1 MTEKVFSRQ
10 KTSKSLIS
18 SFKFRRFKKL
28 MELCHHTHH
37 NKNRMMDLTMRAI
50 NTYYDTVA
58 HVAPLQNKILLDTKV
73 RF

>member
-1 MTEKVFSRQ
+1 
-10 KTSKSLIS
+10 
-18 SFKFRRFKKL
+18 

-37 NKNRMMDLTMRAI
+37 NKNRMDLTMRAI
-50 NTYYDTVA
+50 NTYYCTVV